1 MFRTGIS
8 RIELTEKAREVQI
21 VCYGSFGGIDM
32 NSLSGG
38 EKVAVALALRLAIA
52 QMMSSN
58 KLDFIV
64 LDEPTTHLD
73 VEKRKSLVRII
84 SDSFREGLGPLSQI
98 IVITHDAEIFEDSEV
113 EGVYRFTMSTNGTVV
128 ASE

>member
-1 MFRTGIS
+1 
-8 RIELTEKAREVQI
+8 
-21 VCYGSFGGIDM
+21 M